1 MVRATTNA
9 RSRVYAAPILN
20 QCCAF
25 EPTKSFF
32 NSIDPCRTHSRVL
45 ALNWRTI
52 EWRHNSLPLGT
63 NANRARFKGMDALSS
78 WPRNRLLRALPSRDL
93 KRLMPELERIRCQYR
108 QILMDDDSSLD
119 HVFFPDSG
127 VVSVVAV
134 YSDGSIIEMATIGRE
149 GFTDVQAAFGAKTSS
164 ARLLVQIQGSAAKM
178 PRAAFTRA
186 MESMP
191 SVRKLMHAYV
201 QAFLVQVMV
210 SVACNGTHSL
220 KQRLARWLLMM
231 RDRSDDDALP
241 ITQDLLAEMLGVQ
254 RPSITIAARELE
266 GAGLIERGRRQVT
279 ILDRKGLTKASCEC
293 YQLVRER
300 VAFHLPK
307 TYV

>member
-9 RSRVYAAPILN
+9 QSRAYAAPILN

-45 ALNWRTI
+45 ALNGKTI
-52 EWRHNSLPLGT
+52 EWRHNALLVGT
-63 NANRARFKGMDALSS
+63 KANRARFKGMNALSN
-78 WPRNRLLRALPSRDL
+78 WPRNRLLLALPSRDL
-93 KRLMPELERIRCQYR
+93 KRLMPELEQIRCKFR
-108 QILMDDDSSLD
+108 QILMDADSPLD

-149 GFTDVQAAFGAKTSS
+149 GFADVQAVFGARSSS
-164 ARLLVQIQGSAAKM
+164 ARLLVQIPGSAAKM
-178 PRAAFTRA
+178 SRAAFMRA

-191 SVRKLMHAYV
+191 SFRSLMFAYV
-201 QAFLVQVMV
+201 QAFLEQVMV
-210 SVACNGTHSL
+210 SAACNGAHSL
-220 KQRLARWLLMM
+220 KERLARWLLMM
-231 RDRSDDDALP
+231 RDRSDDDALQ

-254 RPSITIAARELE
+254 RPTITNAARELE
-266 GAGLIERGRRQVT
+266 RAGLIERGRQQVT
-279 ILDRKGLTKASCEC
+279 ILDRPRSI
-293 YQLVRER
+293 R
-300 VAFHLPK
+300 P
-307 TYV
+307 